1 MDMIVIPGPPS
12 LELGRKVAEG
22 LRAKLVSAD
31 HKIFPDGETY
41 IRLRGSVKGEETI
54 IVQTTSPPQDRHLL
68 QLFLMARTAKDYGAE
83 RVVAVVPYLA
93 YARQDKRFLEGEV
106 LSVDVVIRLIEAS
119 GVDALLTLDVHS
131 SLLLERFRIPAK
143 SFSAIPLV
151 AEHLKSRGFDGAF
164 SLSPDKGALDLAR
177 MGGDILGGGYDS
189 LEKIRDRRTGEVK
202 TVEKALPV
210 EGRDVVV
217 FDDMIST
224 GGTMAL
230 AVGLAK
236 RCGAGRV
243 VAACTHPLLV
253 GRAVE
258 RILGAGA
265 EEIVGT
271 DSVPGPHSPVSVAP
285 LIVESLEKE
294 VL

>member
-1 MDMIVIPGPPS
+1 MIVIPGPSSP
-12 LELGRKVAEG
+12 ELGKKVAEG
-22 LRAKLVSAD
+22 LSTRVVPVD
-31 HKIFPDGETY
+31 HRLFPDGESY
-41 IRLRGSVKGEETI
+41 IRLRGWVKDEEVI
-54 IVQTTSPPQDRHLL
+54 IVQTTSPPQDSHLL

-93 YARQDKRFLEGEV
+93 YARQDKRFLEGEA
-106 LSVDVVIRLIEAS
+106 LSIDVVIRLIEAS

-131 SLLLERFRIPAK
+131 QTILERFRIPTK
-143 SFSAIPLV
+143 SLSAIPLV
-151 AEHLKSRGFDGAF
+151 AEYLRSRGFEGAF

-177 MGGDILGGGYDS
+177 MGGGILGGGYDS
-189 LEKIRDRRTGEVK
+189 LEKVRDRSTGEVR
-202 TVEKALPV
+202 TAEKALPV
-210 EGRDVVV
+210 EGRDVIV

-236 RCGAGRV
+236 RNGARRV
-243 VAACTHPLLV
+243 VAACTHPLLL

-271 DSVPGPHSPVSVAP
+271 DSVPGPRSPVSVAP
-285 LIVESLEKE
+285 LLVDALRGWSP
-294 VL
+294 